1 MQNTNVPKGWN
12 IKSMGDCFRFLRT
25 KSFSRA
31 ETECSGDVK
40 YVHYG
45 DIHTK
50 YPLIISPKEI
60 DLFISTEQAINAD
73 LLRSGDLILLDAS
86 EDYEGTTKCIELSN
100 VSPEDKIVSG
110 LHTIALR
117 DDHGVFANNFKA
129 YLTSMPYVK
138 QNFWKQ
144 ISGVKVYGISKDN
157 LKKIKVLVPP
167 IEEQKKI
174 AEILGTWDR
183 AIEELTGL
191 IAEKKELKRGLMQ
204 QLLTGIQRLAGFTK
218 PWKKVKINT
227 FLREISEKTTLNNQ
241 HKVLSVTKNGVCSQE
256 DYFEKQIASENNI
269 GYKILR
275 KHNLVFSPMN
285 LWMGSLGFSDY
296 DIGIVSPA
304 YKIFI
309 VDESVT
315 DYRFLKYFMITPQMI
330 YMYKVNSEIGA
341 SIVRRNLD
349 LDGLLS
355 SFVRVPDFEE
365 QKAIADVLSK
375 ADSEI
380 DLLNQQ
386 LNVLREQKR
395 GLMQKLLTGEIRVK
409 VDTETC

>member
-1 MQNTNVPKGWN
+1 MRRNNIPDGWLLKKLNQISTFESGGTPSKGVDEFWVN
-12 IKSMGDCFRFLRT
+12 
-25 KSFSRA
+25 
-31 ETECSGDVK
+31 
-40 YVHYG
+40 G
-45 DIHTK
+45 DIKWLSAKYIDQDKIIGCDYITK
-50 YPLIISPKEI
+50 QGLDNSSAKMTNFGDIILVTRVSVGKIVFVEEEFAVNQDLTIIKTDDTNKKFLFYVLKNKTKDIIDKSQGLAIKGITKE
-60 DLFISTEQAINAD
+60 
-73 LLRSGDLILLDAS
+73 
-86 EDYEGTTKCIELSN
+86 ELSN
-100 VSPEDKIVSG
+100 
-110 LHTIALR
+110 
-117 DDHGVFANNFKA
+117 
-129 YLTSMPYVK
+129 
-138 QNFWKQ
+138 
-144 ISGVKVYGISKDN
+144 
-157 LKKIKVLVPP
+157 IKVLVPP
-167 IEEQKKI
+167 LPEQKKI

-191 IAEKKELKRGLMQ
+191 IAEKKKLKCGLMQ
-204 QLLTGIQRLAGFTK
+204 RLLTGTQRLPGFTK

-330 YMYKVNSEIGA
+330 YVYKVNSEIGA

-355 SFVRVPDFEE
+355 SFVHVPEFEE
-365 QKAIADVLSK
+365 QKAIADILSK
-375 ADSEI
+375 ADAEI
-380 DLLNQQ
+380 DLLNQR
-386 LNVLREQKR
+386 LDVLKEQKR

-409 VDTETC
+409 VDME

>member
-117 DDHGVFANNFKA
+117 DDHGVFANRFRA
-129 YLTSMPYVK
+129 YITSMPYVK
-138 QNFWKQ
+138 KNFWKQ

-167 IEEQKKI
+167 IAEQKKI

-183 AIEELTGL
+183 EIEELTEL
-191 IAEKKELKRGLMQ
+191 ITEKKELRKGLANRLLNGLMWQ
-204 QLLTGIQRLAGFTK
+204 DVELSDLLNYEQPTKYLVTEILDYDAQKTPVLTANKAFILGSTDDTTGVYSKQDCIIFDDFTTDMKYVDFKFKVKSSAIKILTPKGNVNLKFVFEQMQRLKLPIGGHK
-218 PWKKVKINT
+218 RYW
-227 FLREISEKTTLNNQ
+227 LSEYQYLTIKMPN
-241 HKVLSVTKNGVCSQE
+241 E
-256 DYFEKQIASENNI
+256 DTQSK
-269 GYKILR
+269 
-275 KHNLVFSPMN
+275 
-285 LWMGSLGFSDY
+285 
-296 DIGIVSPA
+296 IVS
-304 YKIFI
+304 I
-309 VDESVT
+309 
-315 DYRFLKYFMITPQMI
+315 
-330 YMYKVNSEIGA
+330 
-341 SIVRRNLD
+341 
-349 LDGLLS
+349 LS
-355 SFVRVPDFEE
+355 R
-365 QKAIADVLSK
+365 AD
-375 ADSEI
+375 AEI

-386 LNVLREQKR
+386 LDVLKEQKR
-395 GLMQKLLTGEIRVK
+395 GLMQKLLTGEIRIK
-409 VDTETC
+409 VDKDEQ